1 MRSAVVF
8 LGRTSFHRWKPGE
21 LREYRAVCSIH
32 LGDMI
37 RHQCGMVGVRVGEAA
52 NPGPSGSV
60 DEELLD
66 GLRHDLTREVP
77 RRVRRRVMD
86 SDSDALLVQ
95 ADSDAD
101 QNPQVSALTPFEGCG
116 RRDVIDDAS
125 TEASLGLQST
135 VPGCCVESHQIG
147 STPASSGMVRTV
159 MALPYVIV
167 FLLCNQGRP
176 IDSVEATW
184 QSAVPT
190 TVLVTPPAVAGDDGA
205 RIPVEP
211 RRRRRFCQ
219 FWRRNVFV
227 SKNCWT
233 KRWFAKNG
241 CCAKWRANERS
252 SRAQFRM
259 SQRSS
264 TGWRPLL
271 QN

>member
-125 TEASLGLQST
+125 TEASLGLQSHRAR
-135 VPGCCVESHQIG
+135 VLCGV
-147 STPASSGMVRTV
+147 TPNWFHSSIQWNGEDGDGTSV
-159 MALPYVIV
+159 
-167 FLLCNQGRP
+167 C
-176 IDSVEATW
+176 DSVPLV
-184 QSAVPT
+184 QSR
-190 TVLVTPPAVAGDDGA
+190 TPH
-205 RIPVEP
+205 
-211 RRRRRFCQ
+211 
-219 FWRRNVFV
+219 
-227 SKNCWT
+227 
-233 KRWFAKNG
+233 
-241 CCAKWRANERS
+241 
-252 SRAQFRM
+252 
-259 SQRSS
+259 
-264 TGWRPLL
+264 
-271 QN
+271 